1 MNPVDLARGRSFK
14 GLASY
19 LLHDASEDE
28 GEHQASAERVG
39 WTQSHN
45 LNDASADKAWR
56 LMVATSKSADALKK
70 AAGETN
76 VGAKNTK
83 PVYHYVITWP
93 AADQP
98 SEQLQKQAVAESLKT
113 LKLDEHQAL
122 AVQHLD
128 GQAPH
133 VHVMVNLI
141 NPENGTTPK
150 LSYTKRNLRK
160 WANEFELK
168 HGLQVTQGSAANAVK
183 RTNGEAVDAR
193 RKSRNV
199 YEQEQREGKDRRTAW
214 LRDRSSRV
222 AQDLQRQNKALQ
234 ARHTAEWAKIKGG
247 YYARRDGLYAAEK
260 DDVAKAITQVKDHF
274 KPKWAAVYQNNRER
288 LKQFEQSERSA
299 FMQIFTATT
308 TFLQARR
315 EGKNVLRSLD
325 SAMSATARRELIERW
340 NRQDKDKLKKEVN
353 QEISSAVQL
362 IREGADIKISGNRTA
377 FLDQCGELKHQQQA
391 ARSVQREKWREYS
404 VNRRSGFAKVTGQK
418 LDQGRAL
425 QQDSGLRQALGRK
438 LEP

>member
-14 GLASY
+14 GLANY

-28 GEHQASAERVG
+28 GAHRSSDERVG

-45 LNDASADKAWR
+45 LNEASADRAWR

-83 PVYHYVITWP
+83 PVYHYVLTWP
-93 AADQP
+93 AADKV

-150 LSYTKRNLRK
+150 LSYTKKNLRK

-168 HGLQVTQGSAANAVK
+168 HGLQVTQGSTANAAK

-193 RKSRNV
+193 RKPRNV
-199 YEQEQREGKDRRTAW
+199 YEQEQREGKDRRMAW
-214 LRDRSSRV
+214 LRDRSSRT
-222 AQDLQRQNKALQ
+222 AQALQRENKALQ
-234 ARHTAEWAKIKGG
+234 ARHTAEWAKIKKG

-260 DDVAKAITQVKDHF
+260 EDVAKATMQVKDRF
-274 KPKWAAVYQNNRER
+274 KPQWAAVYKNNRER
-288 LKQFEQSERSA
+288 MKQFEHSERSA
-299 FMQIFTATT
+299 FMQFFSATT
-308 TFLQARR
+308 TFMMARR
-315 EGKNVLRSLD
+315 QGKNLLRSLD
-325 SAMSATARRELIERW
+325 AAMSATERRAIIETW
-340 NRQDKDKLKKEVN
+340 NRQDKDRLKKEVN

-391 ARSVQREKWREYS
+391 ARAVQREKWREYS
-404 VNRRSGFAKVTGQK
+404 AGRRSGFAEVTGQK
-418 LDQGRAL
+418 LGQGRAQ
-425 QQDSGLRQALGRK
+425 QQDNGLRQVLGRK

>member
-1 MNPVDLARGRSFK
+1 MNPIDLARGRSFK
-14 GLASY
+14 GLANY
-19 LLHDASEDE
+19 LLHDVSEEAGE
-28 GEHQASAERVG
+28 GRSSTERVG

-45 LNDASADKAWR
+45 LNDALADKSWR

-83 PVYHYVITWP
+83 PVYHYVLTWP
-93 AADQP
+93 AADAP

-150 LSYTKRNLRK
+150 LSYTKKNLRK

-168 HGLQVTQGSAANAVK
+168 HGLQVTQGSTANGVK
-183 RTNGEAVDAR
+183 RSNGEAVDAR
-193 RKSRNV
+193 RKPRNV
-199 YEQEQREGKDRRTAW
+199 YEQEQREGKDRRMAW
-214 LRDRSSRV
+214 LRDRSSRA
-222 AQDLQRQNKALQ
+222 AQALQRENKALQ
-234 ARHTAEWAKIKGG
+234 ARHTAEWVNIKEN

-260 DDVAKAITQVKDHF
+260 EDVAKAIQQVKDRF
-274 KPKWAAVYQNNRER
+274 KPQWAAVYQGNRKR
-288 LKQFEQSERSA
+288 MKQFEQSERSA
-299 FMQIFTATT
+299 FLQIFTATT

-315 EGKNVLRSLD
+315 AGKTVLRSLD
-325 SAMSATARRELIERW
+325 SAMSATARRELIEKW
-340 NRQDKDKLKKEVN
+340 NRQDKDRLKKEVN
-353 QEISSAVQL
+353 QEIASAIQL
-362 IREGADIKISGNRTA
+362 IREGADIKISGHRAA

-391 ARSVQREKWREYS
+391 ARSAQREKWRAYS
-404 VNRRSGFAKVTGQK
+404 AGRRTGFAEVTGQK
-418 LDQGRAL
+418 LDQGRAQ
-425 QQDSGLRQALGRK
+425 QQDRGLRQALGRK
-438 LEP
+438 LTP